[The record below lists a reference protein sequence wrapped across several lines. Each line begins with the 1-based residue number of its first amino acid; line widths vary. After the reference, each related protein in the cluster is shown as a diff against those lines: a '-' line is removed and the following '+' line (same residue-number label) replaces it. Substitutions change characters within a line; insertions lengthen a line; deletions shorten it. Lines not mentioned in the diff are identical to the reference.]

1 MNDFEEYLAELL
13 GKLQRNHRLRMTIA
27 WILILLLLG
36 LAGKFAYELMP
47 RKHSLTITGGSL
59 LSQRHFLARILEEE
73 AYDRGVSLKIV
84 PVSGSLE
91 ALEQVDEGKL
101 DLAFIQGG
109 LDPAYEN
116 VRHVATISPEI
127 VHFLV
132 KPGIE
137 EIAGVRGKSVNM
149 GERNGA
155 VSVIA
160 HQVLQIAGLVQNV
173 DYVEV
178 NYRDHEL
185 VELPREQLPDVIV
198 MVSYAPSDLVEFL
211 VQQRG
216 YRVLEMAFPPSLSK
230 KLGWVGDSKILG
242 YMYSIIPP
250 VPSRDIQVVGVN
262 MHLVAGKQANPRAV
276 AKVLETLYD
285 LRVAARFGQPLSEGD
300 LLLSS
305 GFPVSEGTLL
315 YLSRKE
321 PLLDQAMIDK
331 LKALAGLVMTIL
343 SMLLVIFKWFRGPEA
358 EPEHPHEGV
367 DKPPAG
373 GAAPAE
379 APGFVAPITT
389 IQEHLAT
396 LNKE

>member
-1 MNDFEEYLAELL
+1 MNDIEQYLAELL
-13 GKLQRNHRLRMTIA
+13 DRIRRNDLVRMALA

-73 AYDRGVSLKIV
+73 AYDQGVSLKIV

-91 ALEQVDEGKL
+91 ALDLVDEGKL

-116 VRHVATISPEI
+116 VRHVATVSPEI

-132 KPGIE
+132 KPGVEDVADI
-137 EIAGVRGKSVNM
+137 RGKSVNM
-149 GERNGA
+149 GVRNGA

-160 HQVLQIAGLVQNV
+160 HQVLQIAGLVPNV
-173 DYVEV
+173 DYVEI

-185 VELPREQLPDVIV
+185 VELPREHLPDVIA

-211 VQQRG
+211 VQHRG

-250 VPSRDIQVVGVN
+250 IPPRDIQVVGVK
-262 MHLVAGKQANPRAV
+262 MHLVASKEANPRAV

-285 LRVAARFGQPLSEGD
+285 LRVAARFGQPLSED
-300 LLLSS
+300 DMMLSS

-315 YLSRKE
+315 YLARKQ
-321 PLLDQAMIDK
+321 PLIDQAMFDK
-331 LKALAGLVMTIL
+331 LKALAGLLMTIGAL
-343 SMLLVIFKWFRGPEA
+343 LLVIFKWFRAPEH
-358 EPEHPHEGV
+358 EPEHAPDGA
-367 DKPPAG
+367 DKRLQG

-379 APGFVAPITT
+379 EPGFAEPINNL
-389 IQEHLAT
+389 QEHLAVI
-396 LNKE
+396 NKD

>member
-1 MNDFEEYLAELL
+1 MNEIEQYLAELL
-13 GKLQRNHRLRMTIA
+13 DRIRRNDLVRMALA

-73 AYDRGVSLKIV
+73 AYDQGVSLKIV

-91 ALEQVDEGKL
+91 ALDLVDEGKL

-116 VRHVATISPEI
+116 VRHVATVSPEI

-132 KPGIE
+132 KPGVEDVADI
-137 EIAGVRGKSVNM
+137 RGKSVNM
-149 GERNGA
+149 GVRNGA

-160 HQVLQIAGLVQNV
+160 HQVLQIAGLVPNV
-173 DYVEV
+173 DYVEI

-185 VELPREQLPDVIV
+185 VELPREHLPDVIA

-211 VQQRG
+211 VQHRG

-250 VPSRDIQVVGVN
+250 IPPRDIQVVGVK
-262 MHLVAGKQANPRAV
+262 MHLVASKEANPRAV

-285 LRVAARFGQPLSEGD
+285 LRVAARFGQPLSEDD
-300 LLLSS
+300 LMLSS

-315 YLSRKE
+315 YLARKQ
-321 PLLDQAMIDK
+321 PLIDQAMFDK
-331 LKALAGLVMTIL
+331 LKALAGLLMTIGSL
-343 SMLLVIFKWFRGPEA
+343 LLVIFKWFRAPEH
-358 EPEHPHEGV
+358 EPEHAPDGA
-367 DKPPAG
+367 DKRPQG

-379 APGFVAPITT
+379 APGLAEPINNL
-389 IQEHLAT
+389 QEHLAVF
-396 LNKE
+396 NKD

>member
-1 MNDFEEYLAELL
+1 MNDIEQYLAELL
-13 GKLQRNHRLRMTIA
+13 DRIRRNDLVRMALA

-73 AYDRGVSLKIV
+73 AYDQGVSLKIV

-91 ALEQVDEGKL
+91 ALDLVDEGKL

-116 VRHVATISPEI
+116 VRHVATVSPEI

-132 KPGIE
+132 KPGVEDVADI
-137 EIAGVRGKSVNM
+137 RGKSVNM
-149 GERNGA
+149 GVRNGA

-160 HQVLQIAGLVQNV
+160 HQVLQIAGLVPNV
-173 DYVEV
+173 DYVEI

-185 VELPREQLPDVIV
+185 VELPREHLPDVIA

-211 VQQRG
+211 VQHRG

-250 VPSRDIQVVGVN
+250 IPPRDIQVVGVK
-262 MHLVAGKQANPRAV
+262 MHLVASKEANPRAV

-285 LRVAARFGQPLSEGD
+285 LRVAARFGQPLSED
-300 LLLSS
+300 DMMLSS
-305 GFPVSEGTLL
+305 GFPISEGTLL
-315 YLSRKE
+315 YLARKQ
-321 PLLDQAMIDK
+321 PLIDQAMFDK
-331 LKALAGLVMTIL
+331 LQALAGLLMTIGSL
-343 SMLLVIFKWFRGPEA
+343 LLVIFKWFRAPEH
-358 EPEHPHEGV
+358 EPEHAPDGA
-367 DKPPAG
+367 DKRPQG

-379 APGFVAPITT
+379 EPGFAEPINNL
-389 IQEHLAT
+389 QEHLAVI
-396 LNKE
+396 NKD

>member
-1 MNDFEEYLAELL
+1 MNDIEQYLAELL
-13 GKLQRNHRLRMTIA
+13 DRIRRNDLVRMALA

-73 AYDRGVSLKIV
+73 AYDQGVSLKIV

-91 ALEQVDEGKL
+91 ALDLVDEGKL

-109 LDPAYEN
+109 VDPAYEN
-116 VRHVATISPEI
+116 VRHVATVSPEI

-132 KPGIE
+132 KPGVEDVADI
-137 EIAGVRGKSVNM
+137 RGKSVNM
-149 GERNGA
+149 GVRNGA

-160 HQVLQIAGLVQNV
+160 HQVLQIAGLVPNV
-173 DYVEV
+173 DYVEI

-185 VELPREQLPDVIV
+185 VELPREHLPDVIA
-198 MVSYAPSDLVEFL
+198 MVSYAPSDLVEVL
-211 VQQRG
+211 VQHRG

-250 VPSRDIQVVGVN
+250 IPPRDIQVVGVK
-262 MHLVAGKQANPRAV
+262 MHLVASKEANPRAV

-285 LRVAARFGQPLSEGD
+285 LRV
-300 LLLSS
+300 
-305 GFPVSEGTLL
+305 SEGTLL
-315 YLSRKE
+315 YLARKQ
-321 PLLDQAMIDK
+321 PLIDQAMFDK
-331 LKALAGLVMTIL
+331 LKALAGLLMTIGSL
-343 SMLLVIFKWFRGPEA
+343 LLVIFKWFRAPEH
-358 EPEHPHEGV
+358 EPEHAPDGA
-367 DKPPAG
+367 DKRPQG

-379 APGFVAPITT
+379 EPGFAEPINNL
-389 IQEHLAT
+389 QEHLAVI
-396 LNKE
+396 NKD

>member
-1 MNDFEEYLAELL
+1 MNDIEQYLAELL
-13 GKLQRNHRLRMTIA
+13 DRIRRNDLVRMALA

-73 AYDRGVSLKIV
+73 AYDQGVSLKIV

-91 ALEQVDEGKL
+91 ALDLVDEGKL

-116 VRHVATISPEI
+116 VRHVATVSPEI

-132 KPGIE
+132 KPGVEDVADI
-137 EIAGVRGKSVNM
+137 RGKSVNM
-149 GERNGA
+149 GVRNGA

-160 HQVLQIAGLVQNV
+160 HQVLQIAGLVPNV
-173 DYVEV
+173 DYVEI

-185 VELPREQLPDVIV
+185 VELPREHLPDVIA

-211 VQQRG
+211 VQHRG

-250 VPSRDIQVVGVN
+250 IPPRDIQVVGVK
-262 MHLVAGKQANPRAV
+262 MHLVASKEANPRAV

-285 LRVAARFGQPLSEGD
+285 LRVAARFGQPLSED
-300 LLLSS
+300 DMMLSS

-315 YLSRKE
+315 YLARKQ
-321 PLLDQAMIDK
+321 PLIDQAMFDK
-331 LKALAGLVMTIL
+331 LKALAGLLMTIGSL
-343 SMLLVIFKWFRGPEA
+343 LLVIFKWFRAPEHGPEHA
-358 EPEHPHEGV
+358 PDGA
-367 DKPPAG
+367 DKRLQG

-379 APGFVAPITT
+379 EPGFAEPINNL
-389 IQEHLAT
+389 QEHLAVI
-396 LNKE
+396 NKD

>member
-1 MNDFEEYLAELL
+1 MNDIEEYLMALL
-13 GKLQRNHRLRMTIA
+13 DRLQRNHRLRMALA

-101 DLAFIQGG
+101 DLAFVQGG

-132 KPGIE
+132 KPGVE
-137 EIAGVRGKSVNM
+137 EVADVRGKSVNM

-160 HQVLQIAGLVQNV
+160 HQVLQIAGLVPNV

-185 VELPREQLPDVIV
+185 VELPRERLPDVIV

-211 VQQRG
+211 VQHRG

-250 VPSRDIQVVGVN
+250 VPPKDIQVVGVN
-262 MHLVAGKQANPRAV
+262 MHLVANKQANPRAV

-300 LLLSS
+300 LMLTS

-321 PLLDQAMIDK
+321 PLIDQAMFDK

-343 SMLLVIFKWFRGPEA
+343 SMLVVVYKWFRGPEA
-358 EPEHPHEGV
+358 EAEHPPEAV
-367 DKPPAG
+367 DKPPEG

-379 APGFVAPITT
+379 APGLVAPIKNL
-389 IQEHLAT
+389 QEHIST
-396 LNKE
+396 LNKD

>member
-1 MNDFEEYLAELL
+1 MNDIEQYLAELL
-13 GKLQRNHRLRMTIA
+13 DRIRRNDLVRMALA

-73 AYDRGVSLKIV
+73 AYDQGVSLKIV

-91 ALEQVDEGKL
+91 ALDLVDEGKL

-116 VRHVATISPEI
+116 VRHVATVSPEI

-132 KPGIE
+132 KPGVEDVADI
-137 EIAGVRGKSVNM
+137 RGKSVNM
-149 GERNGA
+149 GVRNGA

-160 HQVLQIAGLVQNV
+160 HQVLQIAGLVPNV
-173 DYVEV
+173 DYVEI

-185 VELPREQLPDVIV
+185 VELPREHLPDVIA

-211 VQQRG
+211 VQHRG

-250 VPSRDIQVVGVN
+250 IPPRDIQVVGVK
-262 MHLVAGKQANPRAV
+262 MHLVASKEANPRAV

-285 LRVAARFGQPLSEGD
+285 LRVAARFGQPLSED
-300 LLLSS
+300 DMMLSS

-315 YLSRKE
+315 YLARKQ
-321 PLLDQAMIDK
+321 PLIDQAMFDK
-331 LKALAGLVMTIL
+331 LKALAGLLMTIGSL
-343 SMLLVIFKWFRGPEA
+343 LLVIFKWFRAPEH
-358 EPEHPHEGV
+358 EPEHAPDGA
-367 DKPPAG
+367 DKRPQG

-379 APGFVAPITT
+379 EPGFAEPINNL
-389 IQEHLAT
+389 QEHLAVI
-396 LNKE
+396 NKD

>member
-1 MNDFEEYLAELL
+1 MNDIEQYLMELL
-13 GKLQRNHRLRMTIA
+13 GRFQRNHRLRMTLA

-91 ALEQVDEGKL
+91 ALEQVDEGRL
-101 DLAFIQGG
+101 DLAFVQGG

-116 VRHVATISPEI
+116 VRHVATVSPEI

-132 KPGIE
+132 KPGVE
-137 EIAGVRGKSVNM
+137 DIADIRGKSVNM

-173 DYVEV
+173 DYVET
-178 NYRDHEL
+178 NYHDHEL
-185 VELPREQLPDVIV
+185 VELPRERLPDVII

-211 VQQRG
+211 VQHRG
-216 YRVLEMAFPPSLSK
+216 YHLLEMAFPPSLSK
-230 KLGWVGDSKILG
+230 KLGWVGDSKVLG

-250 VPSRDIQVVGVN
+250 IPPKDIQVVGVN

-285 LRVAARFGQPLSEGD
+285 VRVAARFGQPLSED
-300 LLLSS
+300 DILLSS

-315 YLSRKE
+315 YLSRKQ
-321 PLLDQAMIDK
+321 PLIDQAMIDR
-331 LKALAGLVMTIL
+331 LKALGGLLMTIGSL
-343 SMLLVIFKWFRGPEA
+343 LLVIFKWFRGPGA
-358 EPEHPHEGV
+358 EPEHAPEAVG
-367 DKPPAG
+367 KPPQG
-373 GAAPAE
+373 GGAPAE
-379 APGFVAPITT
+379 GSGLFAPINNL
-389 IQEHLAT
+389 QDHLAV
-396 LNKE
+396 LDKD

>member
-1 MNDFEEYLAELL
+1 MNEIEQYLAELL
-13 GKLQRNHRLRMTIA
+13 DRIRRNDLVRMALA

-73 AYDRGVSLKIV
+73 AYDQGVSLKIV

-91 ALEQVDEGKL
+91 ALDLVDEGKL

-116 VRHVATISPEI
+116 VRHVATVSPEI

-132 KPGIE
+132 KPGVEDVADI
-137 EIAGVRGKSVNM
+137 RGKSVNM
-149 GERNGA
+149 GVRNGA

-160 HQVLQIAGLVQNV
+160 HQVLQIAGLVPNV
-173 DYVEV
+173 DYVEI

-185 VELPREQLPDVIV
+185 VELPREHLPDVIA

-211 VQQRG
+211 VQHRG

-250 VPSRDIQVVGVN
+250 IPPRDIQVVGVK
-262 MHLVAGKQANPRAV
+262 MHLVASKEANPRAV

-285 LRVAARFGQPLSEGD
+285 LRVAARFGQPLSEDD
-300 LLLSS
+300 LMLSS

-315 YLSRKE
+315 YLARKQ
-321 PLLDQAMIDK
+321 PLIDQAMFDK
-331 LKALAGLVMTIL
+331 LKALAGLLMTIGSL
-343 SMLLVIFKWFRGPEA
+343 LLVIFKWFRAPEH
-358 EPEHPHEGV
+358 EPEHAPDGA
-367 DKPPAG
+367 DKRPQG

-379 APGFVAPITT
+379 APGFAEPINNL
-389 IQEHLAT
+389 QEHLAVI
-396 LNKE
+396 NKD

>member
-1 MNDFEEYLAELL
+1 MNDIEQYLAELL
-13 GKLQRNHRLRMTIA
+13 DRIRRNDLVRMALA

-73 AYDRGVSLKIV
+73 AYDQGVSLKIV

-91 ALEQVDEGKL
+91 ALDLVDEGKL

-116 VRHVATISPEI
+116 VRHVATVSPEI

-132 KPGIE
+132 KPGVEDVADI
-137 EIAGVRGKSVNM
+137 RGKSVNM
-149 GERNGA
+149 GVRNGA

-160 HQVLQIAGLVQNV
+160 HQVLQIAGLVPNV
-173 DYVEV
+173 DYVEI

-185 VELPREQLPDVIV
+185 VELPREHLPDVIA

-211 VQQRG
+211 VQHRG

-250 VPSRDIQVVGVN
+250 IPPRDIQVVGVK
-262 MHLVAGKQANPRAV
+262 MHLVASKEANPRAV

-285 LRVAARFGQPLSEGD
+285 LRVAARFGQPLSED
-300 LLLSS
+300 DMMLSS
-305 GFPVSEGTLL
+305 GFPISEGTLL
-315 YLSRKE
+315 YLARKQ
-321 PLLDQAMIDK
+321 PLIDQAMFDK
-331 LKALAGLVMTIL
+331 LKALAGLLMTIGSL
-343 SMLLVIFKWFRGPEA
+343 LLVIFKWFRAPEH
-358 EPEHPHEGV
+358 EPEHAPDGA
-367 DKPPAG
+367 DKRPQG

-379 APGFVAPITT
+379 EPGFAEPINNL
-389 IQEHLAT
+389 QEHLAVI
-396 LNKE
+396 NKD

>member
-1 MNDFEEYLAELL
+1 MNEIEQYLADLL
-13 GKLQRNHRLRMTIA
+13 ARLQRNDRLRMALA

-73 AYDRGVSLKIV
+73 AYNRGVSLKIV

-91 ALEQVDEGKL
+91 ALERVDEGKL

-116 VRHVATISPEI
+116 VRHVATVSPEI

-132 KPGIE
+132 KPGVE
-137 EIAGVRGKSVNM
+137 EVADVRGKSVNM

-185 VELPREQLPDVIV
+185 VELPRERLPDVIV

-211 VQQRG
+211 VQHRG

-230 KLGWVGDSKILG
+230 KLGWVGDAKILG
-242 YMYSIIPP
+242 YMYSIVPPIPP
-250 VPSRDIQVVGVN
+250 KDIQVVGVN
-262 MHLVAGKQANPRAV
+262 MHLVAGKQVNPRAV

-285 LRVAARFGQPLSEGD
+285 LRVAARFGQPLSED
-300 LLLSS
+300 DMLLTS

-315 YLSRKE
+315 YLSRKQ
-321 PLLDQAMIDK
+321 PLIDQAMFDK
-331 LKALAGLVMTIL
+331 LKALAGLLMTIG
-343 SMLLVIFKWFRGPEA
+343 SMLLVIFKWFRGPEP
-358 EPEHPHEGV
+358 EPEHPPEGV
-367 DKPPAG
+367 DKPPEG
-373 GAAPAE
+373 GTAPPE
-379 APGFVAPITT
+379 APGLVEPIKNL
-389 IQEHLAT
+389 QDHLAA
-396 LNKE
+396 LNKN

>member
-1 MNDFEEYLAELL
+1 MNDIEQYLAELL
-13 GKLQRNHRLRMTIA
+13 ARLQRNRRLRMTLA
-27 WILILLLLG
+27 WILILVLLG

-59 LSQRHFLARILEEE
+59 LSQRHFLARVLEEE

-84 PVSGSLE
+84 PVSGSLD

-116 VRHVATISPEI
+116 VRHVATVSPEI

-137 EIAGVRGKSVNM
+137 DVAGVRGKSVNM
-149 GERNGA
+149 GVRNGA

-160 HQVLQIAGLVQNV
+160 HQVLQIAGLLQNV

-178 NYRDHEL
+178 NYHDHEL
-185 VELPREQLPDVIV
+185 VELPREHLPDVIV

-211 VQQRG
+211 VQHRG

-250 VPSRDIQVVGVN
+250 VPPRDIQVVGVN

-285 LRVAARFGQPLSEGD
+285 VRVAARFGQPLSED
-300 LLLSS
+300 DIMLTS

-315 YLSRKE
+315 YLSRKQ
-321 PLLDQAMIDK
+321 PLIDQAMIDK
-331 LKALAGLVMTIL
+331 LKALAGLLMTIG
-343 SMLLVIFKWFRGPEA
+343 SMLLVIFKWFRGPEP
-358 EPEHPHEGV
+358 EPAHPPEGV
-367 DKPPAG
+367 DKPPEG
-373 GAAPAE
+373 GAAPPE
-379 APGFVAPITT
+379 SPGIVTPIKDL
-389 IQEHLAT
+389 QERLAV